1 MNKTWLEQYPD
12 GVPAEIQLD
21 DKRTLVDVIEDSCRE
36 FGDAPAFSNMDV
48 EMSYRELEVQS
59 RHFAAYLQHELG
71 FSKGDRVAIMM
82 PNLLQYPIVLFG
94 ILRAGMVA
102 VNVNPLYTA
111 RELEHQLSD
120 AGARAIV
127 IVENF
132 AATLEKVID
141 KVPLE
146 TVITTQIG
154 DCLPTIKRTLV
165 NFAVK
170 HVKRMVPA
178 FNLPGAITLNTAL
191 SDGAKQSMKPVDV
204 EPNDI
209 AFLQYTGGTT
219 GLAKG
224 AILTHRNMVANIEQ
238 AQAWLN
244 PWTEKGREL
253 IITPLP
259 LYHVF
264 ALTANCLVFLQ
275 QGGKNVLITNP
286 RDIAALVKEFDKHK
300 PTAFTGVNTLFN
312 ALVNNDDFAKLDFSK
327 LKITLGGGAAVQR
340 AVAEKW
346 QKITGVP
353 LIEAYGLTEAS
364 PAVSINPLNL
374 ESYNGSIGVPIPS
387 TDISIRDENGDEVEF
402 GQPGE
407 LCISGPQVMAGY
419 WNKPE
424 ENDKTFFADGYL
436 RTGDIAQF
444 DERGFLYIVDRKKD
458 MILVS
463 GFNVYPNEIEDVIA
477 SHPKVMEAACVG
489 VEDEKSGEV
498 VKVFVVKRDD
508 SLTEDELIEFCRK
521 ELTGYKVPKQVV
533 FLDELPKSNVGK
545 ILRKELR
552 TPA

>member
-1 MNKTWLEQYPD
+1 MNKNWLEQYPD
-12 GVPAEIQLD
+12 GVPAEIRLD
-21 DKRTLVDVIEDSCRE
+21 DERTLVDVIENSCRE
-36 FGDAPAFSNMDV
+36 FGGAPAFSNMDV
-48 EMSYRELEVQS
+48 EMSYTELEAQS

-82 PNLLQYPIVLFG
+82 PNLLQYPIALFG

-154 DCLPTIKRTLV
+154 DCLPAIKRTIV

-178 FNLPGAITLNTAL
+178 FQLPGAIALTTAL
-191 SDGAKQSMKPVDV
+191 ADGAKQSMKPVEV
-204 EPNDI
+204 EPGDI

-238 AQAWLN
+238 AQAWLD

-264 ALTANCLVFLQ
+264 ALMANCLVFLQ

-286 RDIAALVKEFDKHK
+286 RDIPALVKEFGKHK
-300 PTAFTGVNTLFN
+300 PSAFTGVNTLFN
-312 ALVNNDDFAKLDFSK
+312 ALVNNDDFAKLDFSN
-327 LKITLGGGAAVQR
+327 LKITLGGGAAVQK

-364 PAVSINPLNL
+364 PAVSINPLDL
-374 ESYNGSIGVPIPS
+374 ERYNGSIGVPIPS
-387 TDISIRDENGDEVEF
+387 TDISIRDENGAEVEP

-407 LCISGPQVMAGY
+407 LCVHGPQVMAGY

-444 DERGFLYIVDRKKD
+444 DDNGFLYIVDRKKD

-463 GFNVYPNEIEDVIA
+463 GFNVYPNEIEDIVA

-498 VKVFVVKRDD
+498 VKVFVVKRDP
-508 SLTEDELIEFCRK
+508 SLTEDELIEFCRQ

-533 FLDELPKSNVGK
+533 FIDELPKSNVGK

-552 TPA
+552 DG

>member
-1 MNKTWLEQYPD
+1 MNKTWLAQYPD
-12 GVPAEIQLD
+12 GVPAEID
-21 DKRTLVDVIEDSCRE
+21 VDSGRTLVDVIEDSCRE
-36 FGDAPAFSNMDV
+36 FSDAPAFSNMGV
-48 EMSYRELEVQS
+48 EMSYAELEARS

-71 FSKGDRVAIMM
+71 FAKGDRVAIMM
-82 PNLLQYPIVLFG
+82 PNLLQYPIALFG

-132 AATLEKVID
+132 AATLEKVVD
-141 KVPLE
+141 KVALE
-146 TVITTQIG
+146 AVISTQIG
-154 DCLPTIKRTLV
+154 DCFPTVKRTIT

-170 HVKRMVPA
+170 HVKRMVPT
-178 FNLPGAITLNTAL
+178 FNLPGAIAFNTVLA
-191 SDGAKQSMKPVDV
+191 DGAKQSMKPVEVGPD
-204 EPNDI
+204 DI

-224 AILTHRNMVANIEQ
+224 AILLHRNMVANIEQ
-238 AQAWLN
+238 AQAWLG
-244 PWTEKGREL
+244 PWTEKGHET

-264 ALTANCLVFLQ
+264 ALMANCLVFLQ

-286 RDIAALVKEFDKHK
+286 RDIAGLVKEFDKHR
-300 PTAFTGVNTLFN
+300 PTAFTAVNTLFN
-312 ALVNNDDFAKLDFSK
+312 ALVNNDDFAKLDFSR
-327 LKITLGGGAAVQR
+327 LKIALGGGAAVQK

-346 QKITGVP
+346 QQITGVP

-364 PAVSINPLNL
+364 PAVAINPLNL
-374 ESYNGSIGVPIPS
+374 ERYNGSIGLPIPS
-387 TDISIRDENGDEVEF
+387 TEITIRDENGNEVEP

-407 LCISGPQVMAGY
+407 LCVDGPQVMAGY

-424 ENDKTFFADGYL
+424 ENAKTFFNERWL

-444 DERGFLYIVDRKKD
+444 DDRGYLYIVDRKKD

-463 GFNVYPNEIEDVIA
+463 GFNVYPNEIEDVVA
-477 SHPKVMEAACVG
+477 SHPKVLEAACIG
-489 VEDEKSGEV
+489 VEDDKSGEV
-498 VKVFVVKRDD
+498 VKVFVVRRDD
-508 SLTEDELIEFCRK
+508 SLTEDELIDYCRS

-533 FLDELPKSNVGK
+533 FIDELPKSNVGK
-545 ILRKELR
+545 ILRKDLR
-552 TPA
+552 SQ